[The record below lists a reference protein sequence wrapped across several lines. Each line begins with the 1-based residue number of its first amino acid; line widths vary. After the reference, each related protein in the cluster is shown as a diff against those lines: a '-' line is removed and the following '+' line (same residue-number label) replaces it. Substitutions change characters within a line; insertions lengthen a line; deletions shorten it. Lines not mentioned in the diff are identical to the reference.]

1 METTPPEDEAI
12 ELFWAEAR
20 KVTGLTRL
28 DVIVGTSDTA
38 SLTPP
43 AWSFGD
49 TAEMAD
55 ELADLVLAGR
65 KTATASALW
74 EWEAEDEDLPR
85 PGDLAIVCD
94 GAGRPRALVRTDDV
108 QVVPF
113 DAVGAEHAR
122 AEGEGEATL
131 ESWRREHRDHFTAA
145 VAPRPFATDM
155 PVVLERFT
163 VLHPRVRRASPA
175 T

>member
-1 METTPPEDEAI
+1 METTPPDDVAI

-20 KVTGLTRL
+20 KVVGLTRL

-43 AWSFGD
+43 AWSFGE
-49 TAEMAD
+49 TAEQAD
-55 ELADLVLAGR
+55 ELVGLVLAGDR
-65 KTATASALW
+65 TATSSALG

-94 GAGRPRALVRTDDV
+94 GAGLPRALVRTDV
-108 QVVPF
+108 VTVVPF
-113 DAVGAEHAR
+113 DEVDAEHAR
-122 AEGEGEATL
+122 AEGAASL
-131 ESWRREHRDHFTAA
+131 DSWRREHRDHLTAA
-145 VAPRPFATDM
+145 VAPRQFAPDM

-163 VLHPRVRRASPA
+163 VLHPRPPRP
-175 T
+175 

>member
-1 METTPPEDEAI
+1 METTPPDDEAI

-20 KVTGLTRL
+20 KVVGLTRL

-43 AWSFGD
+43 AWSYGE
-49 TAEMAD
+49 TAEQAD
-55 ELADLVLAGR
+55 ELVGLVLAGDR
-65 KTATASALW
+65 TATSSALW

-94 GAGRPRALVRTDDV
+94 GAGLPRALVRTDAV
-108 QVVPF
+108 VVVPF
-113 DAVGAEHAR
+113 DAVDAEHTR
-122 AEGEGEATL
+122 AEGETSL
-131 ESWRREHRDHFTAA
+131 DSWRREHRDHLTAA

-155 PVVLERFT
+155 PLVLERFT
-163 VLHPRVRRASPA
+163 VLHPRPRR

>member
-1 METTPPEDEAI
+1 METTPPVDEAI

-20 KVTGLTRL
+20 KVVGLTRL

-43 AWSFGD
+43 AWSFGE
-49 TAEMAD
+49 TAEQAD
-55 ELADLVLAGR
+55 ELVALVLAGR
-65 KTATASALW
+65 RTATSSALW

-94 GAGRPRALVRTDDV
+94 GAGLPRALVRTDAV
-108 QVVPF
+108 EVVPF
-113 DAVGAEHAR
+113 DAVDAEHAR
-122 AEGEGEATL
+122 AEGEPSL
-131 ESWRREHRDHFTAA
+131 DSWRREYRDHLAAA
-145 VAPRPFATDM
+145 VAPRQLAPDV
-155 PVVLERFT
+155 PLVLERFT
-163 VLHPRVRRASPA
+163 VLHPRPRR